1 MAPNL
6 KLVDLTPTGLQAHP
20 AAELF
25 PLMTGADFDAL
36 VADIR
41 EHGQREAIVVHD
53 GMILDGR
60 NRYRACQA
68 LGIEP
73 VVVQWDRSGAPPEAY
88 AVSMNLHRRHL
99 SESQRAMIAARLVTT
114 KSGQRADLIRKSE
127 GHQISRPCMTTG
139 EAAQLLNVSS
149 STVQSARRVL
159 SEATP
164 EEIASVD
171 RGEVAASTIANEI
184 RQGLRPERRRT
195 LREAPLAQAG
205 KNPERIQR
213 AQMQADIWAH
223 VNEAL
228 TALTSL
234 PLPSDVA
241 DIVRKN
247 PARTRAV
254 NDRLTRSLQ
263 WLKDF
268 ENVWRNRD

>member
-1 MAPNL
+1 MSPHL
-6 KLVDLTPTGLQAHP
+6 KLVDPTPTGLQAHP

-41 EHGQREAIVVHD
+41 AHGQREAIVVHD

-73 VVVQWDRSGAPPEAY
+73 VVVPWDRSGAPPEAY

-99 SESQRAMIAARLVTT
+99 NESQRGMIAARLVTL
-114 KSGQRADLIRKSE
+114 KKGQRADLAQKGE
-127 GHQISRPCMTTG
+127 DGEISPSCRSTAQ
-139 EAAQLLNVSS
+139 AAQMLNVSPD
-149 STVQSARRVL
+149 TVKHARKVL
-159 SEATP
+159 TEGTA
-164 EEIASVD
+164 EEVAAVD
-171 RGEVAASTIANEI
+171 RGEVAASAVAKEI
-184 RQGLRPERRRT
+184 RKGQSPDRRRAT
-195 LREAPLAQAG
+195 REAPLAQAG

-241 DIVRKN
+241 DIVRKH
-247 PARTRAV
+247 PKRTQIV
-254 NDRLTRSLQ
+254 NDRLMRSLQ

>member
-1 MAPNL
+1 MSPNL
-6 KLVDLTPTGLQAHP
+6 RLVDAATVVLQPHP

-53 GMILDGR
+53 GLILDGR
-60 NRYRACQA
+60 NRYRACQT

-99 SESQRAMIAARLVTT
+99 NESQRAMIAARLSPLSKGV
-114 KSGQRADLIRKSE
+114 KPGPD
-127 GHQISRPCMTTG
+127 QICARD
-139 EAAQLLNVSS
+139 AAKLLNVSRN
-149 STVQSARRVL
+149 TVIAAKRVIA
-159 SEATP
+159 EGEP
-164 EEIASVD
+164 EEIAAVV
-171 RGEVAASTIANEI
+171 RGEVAASTIAEEI
-184 RQGLRPERRRT
+184 RKGQSAGTRRAK
-195 LREAPLAQAG
+195 REAPLSQAG

-213 AQMQADIWAH
+213 AQMQAEIWAR

-247 PARTRAV
+247 TKRTQTV
-254 NDRLTRSLQ
+254 NDRLVRSLQ

-268 ENVWRNRD
+268 EDAWRNRD